1 MRWIQKAP
9 QTIASLRGFAV
20 DWAVDRA
27 VDRAVYTN
35 AKQAFSAERK
45 RQQQVMFIAKLDLIM
60 MHLSFLVIYQR
71 IFKHA
76 LILHDILQ
84 NASRLLKNG
93 D

>member
-1 MRWIQKAP
+1 VRWIQKAP
-9 QTIASLRGFAV
+9 QTIASLRGFAI
-20 DWAVDRA
+20 DWA

-45 RQQQVMFIAKLDLIM
+45 RQQVMFIAKLNLIM

-84 NASRLLKNG
+84 NASRLSKNY
-93 D
+93 

>member
-9 QTIASLRGFAV
+9 QTIASLRGFAI
-20 DWAVDRA
+20 DW
-27 VDRAVYTN
+27 AVYTN

-84 NASRLLKNG
+84 NASRLSKNY
-93 D
+93 

>member
-1 MRWIQKAP
+1 MDTKSPANCS
-9 QTIASLRGFAV
+9 SLRGFAIDWLV
-20 DWAVDRA
+20 DW
-27 VDRAVYTN
+27 AVYTN

-45 RQQQVMFIAKLDLIM
+45 RQQQVMFITKLDLIM

-84 NASRLLKNG
+84 NASELSKNY
-93 D
+93 

>member
-9 QTIASLRGFAV
+9 QTIASLRGFAI
-20 DWAVDRA
+20 DWA